1 MSKNSDQVP
10 ILEQT
15 AGNSSQQYQS
25 AGPMTVNNYNVQSAT
40 YTQYLKLVLEFE
52 QELEKGD
59 IEFREYIDKIRHFT
73 ATIDGFIGLEPK
85 LIEAGFDSDIDWAK
99 EMKEYYFKKITENNL
114 SKATQKI
121 HAFLL
126 ARICILFNLHIK
138 GAVNDG
144 VSKDII
150 RDMIF
155 EKVIQPVQNMLGEN
169 NVLDLY
175 DDDIT
180 AMIYF
185 LTGNCHIRWK

>member
-1 MSKNSDQVP
+1 MSKESEAMLSQK
-10 ILEQT
+10 
-15 AGNSSQQYQS
+15 AGSNAQQYQS
-25 AGPMTVNNYNVQSAT
+25 AGNMTVNNYNGQPKS
-40 YTQYLKLVLEFE
+40 YKQYLKLVEEFE
-52 QELEKGD
+52 KELENGD
-59 IEFREYIDKIRHFT
+59 IEFKEFIDKIQHYT
-73 ATIDGFIGLEPK
+73 ATIDGFVGLDPK
-85 LIEAGFDSDIDWAK
+85 LQEAGFQDDIPWAQQ
-99 EMKEYYFKKITENNL
+99 MKEYYYKKITENNL

-126 ARICILFNLHIK
+126 ARVCVLFNLHIK

-144 VSKDII
+144 VSKEVIREMII
-150 RDMIF
+150 
-155 EKVIQPVQNMLGEN
+155 EKVIHPIQDMLGEN